1 MNDRL
6 LRNSSR
12 WLALAAVS
20 ALVGLQA
27 ACSDPSMPS
36 GDTGVTTDTGNNGM
50 DSTVD
55 SGVSPM
61 DSGVDPDT
69 GSMPADTGVDSGVI
83 VDTGA
88 DVPPPR
94 CAAGVDSDGDGLDN
108 AAECAAMTDPY
119 NPDSD
124 MDGVSDGTEA
134 RYPRACIATMPA
146 RQRRPVVRCT
156 MDTDCMAGE
165 VCRGLDPRSRD
176 SDMDGVPD
184 NEEDTN
190 FDGTIDSGR
199 GETDPRLADTDGD
212 GTPDNM
218 SGLAICRPSGL
229 GTVVQN
235 GIPGRP
241 VQVGYAPSW
250 RNGGRVTGTMNR
262 GAIVLDEVMAN
273 VSGIVAAQ
281 PSVGADARAE
291 SMRIEPIITAA
302 LGAGTA
308 AVLVGRAIRT
318 HEMNDAITSTY
329 RVARA
334 TSASALR
341 DALVM
346 PLTGAAAPASMGV
359 VGMSAEFLVD
369 ITVVRRTTGMAM
381 GTTDILVTI
390 APRTA
395 YEDAAQITSI
405 RAIDLVNSTATAQ
418 IDRGLGFQC
427 QTFRAMGTPEVDF
440 IWTVDTSGS
449 MGPYQ
454 ERVGRTA
461 NAFFTRMQAAG
472 INFRVGVLQAGSVTT
487 GPNLDTPGFTWISG
501 ADATGARQLCDRVT
515 SAGLGTCP
523 LATAAMPDTQSPY
536 PFTPSQ
542 EEPTAAAI
550 LTHRTMS
557 MRPATDARRF
567 RPAPARFVAFFV
579 TDEPGTNDYN
589 RYFINNTDSSL
600 VPARPWAGTAGA
612 AYSLTAQNNIID
624 YFRRNNILTFGLLP
638 RTATLACSTAPVN
651 ELPRCVVE
659 GNGGAVIPIATATDA
674 EVAVAMNRIVDAI
687 AGASSQFRL
696 TSTPI
701 TSTLKVSVRGM
712 NVPRSRANGFDYD
725 SASNAIVFYGTTYRP
740 RSGDEVVISYRIWQP
755 CPSTGGACT
764 TDAQCCLPHVCR
776 MGRCLTPCV
785 MTAGTCVDNA
795 DCCAPNICVS
805 GRCAPPTTCRPAGDM
820 CMTNADCCSPN
831 TCVSG
836 RCTPPPPCRPVG
848 DMCTTA
854 ADCCDRNCVGGRCA
868 PPPCRNVGQSCT
880 TASDCCDRSCIGG
893 VCAPG

>member
-1 MNDRL
+1 MNERL
-6 LRNSSR
+6 HLRGSR
-12 WLALAAVS
+12 WLALAATTII
-20 ALVGLQA
+20 A
-27 ACSDPSMPS
+27 ACSDSSVPS
-36 GDTGVTTDTGNNGM
+36 GDTGVTGDTGINTGM
-50 DSTVD
+50 DSTID
-55 SGVSPM
+55 TGADTGVSTM

-69 GSMPADTGVDSGVI
+69 GSTPADSGVTVDTGVS
-83 VDTGA
+83 VDTG
-88 DVPPPR
+88 VNVR
-94 CAAGVDSDGDGLDN
+94 CAPGVDSDGDGLDN
-108 AAECAAMTDPY
+108 ASECAAMTDPF

-134 RYPRACIATMPA
+134 MYPRICVATMPA
-146 RQRRPVVRCT
+146 RQRRPGVRCT
-156 MDTDCMAGE
+156 TDMMCMAGE

-190 FDGTIDSGR
+190 FDGMIDVGR
-199 GETDPRLADTDGD
+199 GETDPRLGDSDGD
-212 GTPDNM
+212 GVPDNM

-229 GTVVQN
+229 ATVVQN

-250 RNGGRVTGTMNR
+250 RNNGRVTGTMNR

-273 VSGIVAAQ
+273 VAGIVAAQ

-308 AVLVGRAIRT
+308 AVLVGRALRT

-334 TSASALR
+334 TSANVLR

-346 PLTGAAAPASMGV
+346 PLTGAAAPAAMGV

-369 ITVVRRTTGMAM
+369 ITVVRRTTGMSAA
-381 GTTDILVTI
+381 TTDVLVTV
-390 APRTA
+390 APRASYDDAMQNTA
-395 YEDAAQITSI
+395 I

-427 QTFRAMGTPEVDF
+427 QSFRAMGTPEVDF

-472 INFRVGVLQAGSVTT
+472 INFRVGVLQAGSVAT

-501 ADATGARQLCDRVT
+501 ADATGARQLCNRVT

-523 LATAAMPDTQSPY
+523 LLPAMPDMESPY
-536 PFTPSQ
+536 PFTPST

-557 MRPATDARRF
+557 MRPAADMRRY
-567 RPAPARFVAFFV
+567 RPAPARFVAFLV
-579 TDEPGTNDYN
+579 TDEPGTNDFG
-589 RYFINNTDSSL
+589 RYFQNNDDASV
-600 VPARPWAGTAGA
+600 VPARPWAGTRGA
-612 AYSLTAQNNIID
+612 AYTVTAQNNIID

-638 RTATLACSTAPVN
+638 RTAVSCATAPVA

-687 AGASSQFRL
+687 AGAASQFRL

-701 TSTLKVSVRGM
+701 TSTLKVRVRGM
-712 NVPRSRANGFDYD
+712 DVPRSRANGFDYD
-725 SASNAIVFYGTTYRP
+725 SASNAIVFYGATLRP
-740 RSGDEVVISYRIWQP
+740 RMGDEVVISYRIWQP

-776 MGRCLTPCV
+776 MGRCMTPCV

-795 DCCAPNICVS
+795 DCCAPNICIS
-805 GRCAPPTTCRPAGDM
+805 GRCAPPTTCRPAGEM
-820 CMTNADCCSPN
+820 CMRSEDCCAPN
-831 TCVSG
+831 TCMGG
-836 RCTPPPPCRPVG
+836 RCTPPPLCRPVG
-848 DMCTTA
+848 DMCSSA
-854 ADCCDRNCVGGRCA
+854 MDCCDRNCVGGRCA
-868 PPPCRNVGQSCT
+868 PPPCRNIGQSCT